1 VSSSMYRSQ
10 VDRLT
15 DEIARLRAKE
25 ADEAGKAAK
34 ARSETL
40 RISNSITKSTSPS
53 TLSSKLREIHR
64 KEEQAAQHDKRS
76 AQYAKDIAGK
86 QRSLTSA
93 QNSLA
98 RSLEQDRKKEER
110 EDKKRRDDE
119 LRHLRDLEARR
130 RSLQNPIAI
139 AQPFAPSVGIAPQPR
154 SRDEADFEYDVCLS
168 FAGEERSYVEMVAGG
183 LKEHGVRVFYDNDE
197 TVKLW
202 GKDLAEHLDY
212 IYRKASRYCVM
223 FVSEAYAR
231 KPWTRHERRSALA
244 RALEEESEYILPA
257 RFDDTDLDGLPPTI
271 GYLDLRQYAPA
282 TLVDFLLEKLGLS
295 PKGDS
300 QGEVQEN
307 GS

>member
-1 VSSSMYRSQ
+1 MSSSMYRNQ

-34 ARSETL
+34 DRSDAL
-40 RISNSITKSTSPS
+40 RISNSISKSTSPS
-53 TLSSKLREIHR
+53 TLSSKLKDIQR
-64 KEEQAAQHDKRS
+64 KEESAAQHDKRS

-86 QRSLTSA
+86 QRSLTNG
-93 QNSLA
+93 QNSLTRA
-98 RSLEQDRKKEER
+98 LDQDRKKEER
-110 EDKKRRDDE
+110 EDKKRRDEE
-119 LRHLRDLEARR
+119 LRHLRALEARR
-130 RSLQNPIAI
+130 RSLQEPIDI
-139 AQPFAPSVGIAPQPR
+139 PQSLAPSVRVAPQPP
-154 SRDEADFEYDVCLS
+154 SREAADFEYDVCLS

-183 LKEHGVRVFYDNDE
+183 LKEHGVRVFYDDDE

-271 GYLDLRQYAPA
+271 GYLDLQQYAPA
-282 TLVDFLLEKLGLS
+282 TLVDFLLEKLGIT

-300 QGEVQEN
+300 EGDGQEN